1 MDAHMLVETT
11 APSGL
16 PAPLWFVEFF
26 KVLGFALHAVPM
38 GLWYA
43 GLLLAMLL
51 HWRGSEYGRRFG
63 SRLMAQMPVI
73 VAFGVNLGVV
83 PLLFVQVA
91 YPRLFY
97 PATILMAWFWM
108 AIIALLIPAYY
119 GVYLYS
125 FGLRDGG
132 VMAPLRRAAGWCAAV
147 MFIVIGFLFANG
159 FSLMVNV
166 ADWKAIWNQTSVA
179 GAALGTGLN
188 TADPTLW
195 PRWLLMFGL
204 ALTTTAAWVVVDAA
218 WFGRRESDPYQ
229 RWAPG
234 FAWKLYTVGLAW
246 FAVAGSWYAF
256 GTWSEGVSDA
266 MFRGPLIVLTA
277 ATALAPGLPW
287 LLMFFAWRRDSPISR
302 PAAALVGAAQFAV
315 LGINAVSRQ
324 IVQDVEIAGYFP
336 DYFRL
341 ADKLK
346 AVQWSPLV
354 AFLLVF
360 VGGIAVIVWMVAQ
373 AMKASPEPSE

>member
-11 APSGL
+11 VPSGL

-26 KVLGFALHAVPM
+26 KVLGFALHAAPM
-38 GLWYA
+38 NLWYA
-43 GLLLAMLL
+43 GLVLAMLL
-51 HWRGSEYGRRFG
+51 QVRGGEHGRRFG
-63 SRLMAQMPVI
+63 SRLMTQMPVI
-73 VAFGVNLGVV
+73 VAFGINLGVV

-91 YPRLFY
+91 YPKLFY
-97 PATILMAWFWM
+97 PATILMAWPWM
-108 AIIALLIPAYY
+108 AVIALLIPAYY
-119 GVYLYS
+119 GMYLYS
-125 FGLRDGG
+125 FGLREGG
-132 VMAPLRRAAGWCAAV
+132 TMSPLPRGAGWCAAV
-147 MFIVIGFLFANG
+147 LFIVIGFLFANG

-166 ADWKAIWNQTSVA
+166 ADWKGIWQGSNMA

-204 ALTTTAAWVVVDAA
+204 ALMTTAAWVVVDTA
-218 WFGRRESDPYQ
+218 WFGRRESDSYQ

-234 FAWKLYTVGLAW
+234 FAWKLFSVGLAW

-256 GTWSEGVSDA
+256 ATWPEGVSDA
-266 MFRGPLIVLTA
+266 MFRGPLVVLTA

-287 LLMFFAWRRDSPISR
+287 LLLLLAWRRDAPISR
-302 PAAALVGAAQFAV
+302 PAAALVGVAQFAV

-324 IVQDVEIAGYFP
+324 IVQNIEITGYFP

-354 AFLLVF
+354 VFLLVF
-360 VGGIAVIVWMVAQ
+360 VGGMAVVVWMIAQ
-373 AMKASPEPSE
+373 AMKASPELSE